1 MIVGLEFD
9 CWECG
14 YPITVRFTE
23 DSQEHEDICYCD
35 HCSVWRPF
43 SWKVDGET
51 FKFTFYKRAAVFTS
65 NETNRLWMYQP
76 GVSYEGL

>member
-1 MIVGLEFD
+1 MIQDLQFN

-14 YPITVRFTE
+14 YPIKVQFE
-23 DSQEHEDICYCD
+23 VDSQYEGICYCD

-43 SWKVDGET
+43 SWKVEGES
-51 FKFTFYKRAAVFTS
+51 FKFTFYKRTAVFAS